1 MARGARGPRSVAAPV
16 AYEVDVATVRTEL
29 EALPRPALLALAETL
44 AVLEVDPWSG
54 APLVDRNPAG
64 AVRTMAFGTAGLVTY
79 VVVERFGRVDL
90 LQVHWVGP

>member
-1 MARGARGPRSVAAPV
+1 MG
-16 AYEVDVATVRTEL
+16 YEIDVATVRAEL

-54 APLVDRNPAG
+54 PPLVDRNSTG

-79 VVVERFGRVDL
+79 VVVEQFGRVDL
-90 LQVHWVGP
+90 LQVHWAAP